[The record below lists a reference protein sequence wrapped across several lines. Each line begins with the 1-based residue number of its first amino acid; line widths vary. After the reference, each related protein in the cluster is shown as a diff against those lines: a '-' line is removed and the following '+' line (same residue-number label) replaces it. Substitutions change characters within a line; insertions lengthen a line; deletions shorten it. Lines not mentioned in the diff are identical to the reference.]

1 LFDANFVVQEPKKH
15 KPVAKNSS
23 TYSTKPFPRI
33 RKATI
38 GVLRA
43 ARKKNMI
50 HTLVEMDISKVRK
63 TIRQLRRETKNYYSL
78 TGYIIYCVAKTVEQN
93 KHIHA
98 CRNRKN
104 QMVLFDDVD
113 VSTTIERTIN
123 GNKEVVAKIIRAA
136 NRKTVAEISEE
147 LKEEKAGDVQS
158 AEVFRSVRLFLAIP
172 GFIRQFIFRLLDK
185 SPRLMKKRA
194 GTVMVTSA
202 NMAGKGAGWGIPVAT
217 HTLNVTVGGIVDRPV
232 LTGGNL
238 ENREHI
244 CLTLSFDHDIVDGA
258 PAARYIRH
266 LKRQIESAEI

>member
-1 LFDANFVVQEPKKH
+1 MT
-15 KPVAKNSS
+15 NSS
-23 TYSTKPFPRI
+23 ETFTVKPFPRI

-50 HTLVEMDISKVRK
+50 HTLVEIDISKVRK
-63 TIRQLRRETKNYYSL
+63 TIRRLRRETKKYYSL
-78 TGYIIYCVAKTVEQN
+78 TGYIIYCVAQAVEQN

-113 VSTTIERTIN
+113 VSTTIERTIG

-136 NRKTVAEISEE
+136 NRKTVAEISDE

-172 GFIRQFIFRLLDK
+172 GFLRQFIFSLLDK

-202 NMAGKGAGWGIPVAT
+202 NMAGKGAGWGIPIAT
-217 HTLNVTVGGIVDRPV
+217 HTLNVTIGGIVDRLV
-232 LTGGNL
+232 LAEGKP

-258 PAARYIRH
+258 PAARFIRH
-266 LKRQIESAEI
+266 LKRQIESAEM

>member
-1 LFDANFVVQEPKKH
+1 MTD
-15 KPVAKNSS
+15 NSE
-23 TYSTKPFPRI
+23 TFTTKPFPRI

-50 HTLVEMDISKVRK
+50 HSLVEFDISKARK
-63 TIRQLRRETKNYYSL
+63 TIRRLRRETKKYYSF
-78 TGYIIYCVAKTVEQN
+78 TGYIIFCVARVVEQN

-113 VSTTIERTIN
+113 VSTTIERTIG
-123 GNKEVVAKIIRAA
+123 GNKEVVARIIRAA

-147 LKEEKAGDVQS
+147 LKEEKTDDVQS
-158 AEVFRSVRLFLAIP
+158 AEVFQSVRLFLAIP

-217 HTLNVTVGGIVDRPV
+217 HTFNVTIGGIVDRPV
-232 LTGGNL
+232 LSGGNL

-258 PAARYIRH
+258 PAARFIRH
-266 LKRQIESAEI
+266 LKRQIESAEM

>member
-1 LFDANFVVQEPKKH
+1 MADYADTFSV
-15 KPVAKNSS
+15 
-23 TYSTKPFPRI
+23 KPFPRI

-50 HTLVEMDISKVRK
+50 HMLVEMDISSARK
-63 TIRQLRRETKNYYSL
+63 AIRQLRRETKNYCSL
-78 TGYIIYCVAKTVEQN
+78 TGYIIYCVAQTVEQN

-113 VSTTIERTIN
+113 VSTTIERNIG
-123 GNKEVVAKIIRAA
+123 GNKEVVARIIRAA
-136 NRKTVAEISEE
+136 NRKTAAEISEE
-147 LKEEKAGDVQS
+147 LKKEKTDDVQS

-202 NMAGKGAGWGIPVAT
+202 NMAGKGAGWGIPIAT
-217 HTLNVTVGGIVDRPV
+217 HTLNVTIGGIVDRPV
-232 LTGGNL
+232 LTNEKP
-238 ENREHI
+238 ENHEHI

-258 PAARYIRH
+258 PAARFIRH

>member
-1 LFDANFVVQEPKKH
+1 MAENAESFTV
-15 KPVAKNSS
+15 
-23 TYSTKPFPRI
+23 KPFPRI

-50 HTLVEMDISKVRK
+50 HTLVEMDISKARQ
-63 TIRQLRRETKNYYSL
+63 TIRQLRRETKNFYSL
-78 TGYIIYCVAKTVEQN
+78 TGYIIFCVARAVEQN

-104 QMVLFDDVD
+104 QMVLFDNVD

-147 LKEEKAGDVQS
+147 LMEEKSGDVQS

-217 HTLNVTVGGIVDRPV
+217 HTLNVTIGGIVDRLV
-232 LTGGNL
+232 LAEGEP
-238 ENREHI
+238 ENREYI
-244 CLTLSFDHDIVDGA
+244 CITFSFDHDIVDGA
-258 PAARYIRH
+258 PAARFIRH
-266 LKRQIESAEI
+266 LKRQIESAEM

>member
-1 LFDANFVVQEPKKH
+1 MTNKSEIFTV
-15 KPVAKNSS
+15 
-23 TYSTKPFPRI
+23 KPFPRI

-50 HTLVEMDISKVRK
+50 HTLVEMDISKARK
-63 TIRQLRRETKNYYSL
+63 AIREKRRETKNYYSL
-78 TGYIIYCVAKTVEQN
+78 TGYIIYCVAQTVEQN
-93 KHIHA
+93 KHVHA

-113 VSTTIERTIN
+113 VSTTIERTIG

-136 NRKTVAEISEE
+136 NKKSVAEISEE

-172 GFIRQFIFRLLDK
+172 GFLRQFIFRLLDK

-202 NMAGKGAGWGIPVAT
+202 NMAGKGASWGIPVAT
-217 HTLNVTVGGIVDRPV
+217 HTLNVTIGGIVDRPV
-232 LTGGNL
+232 LCHGKP

-258 PAARYIRH
+258 PAARFIRH
-266 LKRQIESAEI
+266 LKRQIESAEL

>member
-1 LFDANFVVQEPKKH
+1 MAEDTETF
-15 KPVAKNSS
+15 
-23 TYSTKPFPRI
+23 STKPFPRI

-50 HTLVEMDISKVRK
+50 HTLLEVDISKARK
-63 TIRQLRRETKNYYSL
+63 QIRKLRRVTKKYHSL
-78 TGYIIYCVAKTVEQN
+78 TGYIIYCVARAVEQN

-113 VSTTIERTIN
+113 VSTTVERTIG

-136 NRKTVAEISEE
+136 NRKTVTEISEE
-147 LKEEKAGDVQS
+147 LKEEKKGDVQS
-158 AEVFRSVRLFLAIP
+158 AEVFRSVQLFLAIP
-172 GFIRQFIFRLLDK
+172 GFIRQLIFRLLDK

-217 HTLNVTVGGIVDRPV
+217 HTLNVTIGGIVDRPV
-232 LTGGNL
+232 LYDGNL
-238 ENREHI
+238 ENRAHI

-258 PAARYIRH
+258 PAARFIRH